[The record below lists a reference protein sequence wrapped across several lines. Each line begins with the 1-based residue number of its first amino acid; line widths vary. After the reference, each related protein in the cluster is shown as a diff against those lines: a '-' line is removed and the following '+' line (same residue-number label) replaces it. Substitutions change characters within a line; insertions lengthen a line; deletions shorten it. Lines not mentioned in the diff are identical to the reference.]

1 MRLSALRKKTPEEEI
16 QEILHEINGLSYQ
29 ATMESYTWILEQYEE
44 WDQLISQIG
53 LNDRFFFLYYI
64 LNRDDIL
71 DPWLFS
77 RCREVEADP
86 DGHLDF
92 WARESYK
99 STIITFAGS
108 LQEIAKSNGEIT
120 IGIFSHNRPISKS
133 FLGQIKSECEQ
144 NPKLHRLWPDV
155 FWQYPKRES
164 PTWSLDQ
171 GLIMKRST
179 NPAAATVEA
188 WGLVDSQPTGKH
200 FILRIYDDVVTA
212 DSVTGP
218 DMITKTTTRWELSEY
233 LAARQLTEEGEH
245 ITPRVWTIGTRYNY
259 ADTYQVMLN
268 RKVGEPR
275 IHPATHDG
283 TPDGIPVFLSQEE
296 WDLKKKNTSTSTLA
310 CQMLQNPLAGEEQEF
325 KEEWL
330 RGWEVR
336 PEVVNVAI
344 LVDPASSKKKGSS
357 NTAFAVIAMD
367 QHRNKY
373 LVDGACHKMKLS
385 EKWDMLKRLHKKW
398 IRMPGVQVVQVGY
411 EKYGMQSDIEHFEE
425 MMEIENY
432 FFDIEE
438 VSWTREDEQSKLDRI
453 RRLQP
458 DHKNWRFFYPYVGQV
473 TKRQQKMLDLQ
484 KGHLLSKAIK
494 RKDHNNRTYN
504 LYEYLVTNEYPF
516 FPATT
521 RLDFMDSMSRIYDLD
536 MAAPQVFDDDDVYP
550 DAELS

>member
-1 MRLSALRKKTPEEEI
+1 MPSSALAKSDEQWI
-16 QEILHEINGLSYQ
+16 QEICDDLKGLPFL
-29 ATMESYTWILEQYEE
+29 ATMKSYDFILKHYED
-44 WDQLISQIG
+44 WDELIGRIG
-53 LNDRFFFLYYI
+53 LQDRFFFLYYI

-71 DPWLFS
+71 HPWLFD

-108 LQEIAKSNGEIT
+108 MQEIARSNGEIT

-133 FLGQIKSECEQ
+133 FLSQIKSECEQ
-144 NPKLHRLWPDV
+144 NPKLPSLYPDI
-155 FWQYPKRES
+155 FWEYPKRQS

-171 GLIMKRST
+171 GLIMKRDT
-179 NPAAATVEA
+179 NPACSTVEA
-188 WGLVDSQPTGKH
+188 WGLVDSQPVGKH

-218 DMITKTTTRWELSEY
+218 EMINKTTTRWELSEY
-233 LAARQLTEEGEH
+233 LAARQLDDFGNH
-245 ITPRVWTIGTRYNY
+245 IPPRCWIIGTRYNY
-259 ADTYQVMLN
+259 ADTYAVMLN

-275 IHPATHDG
+275 IHPATDDG
-283 TPDGIPVFLSQEE
+283 TPDGIPVFLTQEE

-336 PEVVNVAI
+336 PEAINIAI

-357 NTAFAVIAMD
+357 NTGMAVLALD
-367 QHRNKY
+367 QWRNKY
-373 LVDGACHKMKLS
+373 LVDGLCHKLKLS
-385 EKWDMLKRLHKKW
+385 ERWKWLKRFHQKW
-398 IRMPGVQVVQVGY
+398 IRQPGVQTVVVGY
-411 EKYGMQSDIEHFEE
+411 EKYGMQADIEHHEE

-432 FFDIEE
+432 FFPIQE
-438 VSWTREDEQSKLDRI
+438 VSWTRDDEQSKFDRI
-453 RRLQP
+453 RRLEP
-458 DHKNWRFFYPYVGQV
+458 DHRNWRFFYPYVGPV
-473 TKRQQKMLDLQ
+473 TKRQQKMIDKQ
-484 KGHLLSKAIK
+484 KDHLLSKPIK
-494 RKDHNNRTYN
+494 QKDHDGNVYN
-504 LYEYLVTNEYPF
+504 LYEYLVTNEYLF

-521 RLDFMDSMSRIYDLD
+521 RLDLMDAMSRIYDVD
-536 MAAPQVFDDDDVYP
+536 IAPPMVYDDDDVYP
-550 DAELS
+550 DEDLT